1 MKKICKVAKT
11 AVAFDPSITMKSRA
25 TRGLY
30 DTGADE
36 CTTND
41 PYIVHDLAV
50 LPASERLTLFD
61 AGKNP
66 HYNFYGGYAI
76 LGGCN
81 GRQKRIP
88 IKYTPS
94 LRVTA
99 IDPSKFRDTSLKCL
113 EENHVQRH
121 SKQEYFHQCIYSN
134 GT

>member
-1 MKKICKVAKT
+1 MPKVKMKKICEVVKDKET
-11 AVAFDPSITMKSRA
+11 FDPSLLMKSRA

-50 LPASERLTLFD
+50 LPASERVTLFD

-76 LGGCN
+76 LNECN
-81 GRQKRIP
+81 GKQKRVP
-88 IKYTPS
+88 IMYTPS

-99 IDPSKFRDTSLKCL
+99 IDPS
-113 EENHVQRH
+113 
-121 SKQEYFHQCIYSN
+121 
-134 GT
+134 

>member
-50 LPASERLTLFD
+50 LPASE
-61 AGKNP
+61 
-66 HYNFYGGYAI
+66 
-76 LGGCN
+76 
-81 GRQKRIP
+81 
-88 IKYTPS
+88 
-94 LRVTA
+94 
-99 IDPSKFRDTSLKCL
+99 
-113 EENHVQRH
+113 
-121 SKQEYFHQCIYSN
+121 
-134 GT
+134 